1 MKSTDKHSIPLPAL
15 FADVRRLLKKYNCKL
30 QIHQVR
36 AQFMGAIASP
46 VEQVNPMQEL
56 NALWEGNL
64 PPIKSEAAARELVQ
78 VFVMGL
84 WNQLTLHC
92 DADNPFTLVAEDPA
106 FTDKALKAW
115 AQLRCE
121 EIQFF
126 LLGFFQGQNSLNL
139 TPELCDGLDVLEDL
153 VSMFDG
159 LARMPKQKTPNEEA
173 DIRSLIDQLNQLVT
187 IAENEINGIIE
198 ASMQDRRQDGSILPT
213 VH

>member
-15 FADVRRLLKKYNCKL
+15 LADVRRLLKKYNCKL
-30 QIHQVR
+30 QLHQVR

-64 PPIKSEAAARELVQ
+64 PPMKSEAASRELVQ

-84 WNQLTLHC
+84 WNHLTLHC
-92 DADNPFTLVAEDPA
+92 NADNPFQLVAENPA
-106 FTDKALKAW
+106 FTGKALKAW

-126 LLGFFQGQNSLNL
+126 ILGFFQGQDSLKL

-153 VSMFDG
+153 VSMFG
-159 LARMPKQKTPNEEA
+159 GIARMPKQKTPNDEA
-173 DIRSLIDQLNQLVT
+173 EIRSLIDQLNQLVT
-187 IAENEINGIIE
+187 IAENEINGIIDS
-198 ASMQDRRQDGSILPT
+198 SMQDRRQDGSILPT